1 MEKQQENPIN
11 KKDNKCFQYSVKVA
25 LNQEEIKKDPQRIIQ
40 LKPFKNKYITGKE
53 QNTHQRKMMGKNSR
67 KKL

>member
-1 MEKQQENPIN
+1 MVMGHIQIILIEKKIKKQQENPIN

-40 LKPFKNKYITGKE
+40 LKPFKKKYITGKE
-53 QNTHQRKMMGKNSR
+53 
-67 KKL
+67 